1 MEELDFSEEACI
13 ERYVTYAY
21 FDEDAE
27 DSLHIEGIGDDAPI
41 ISVLY
46 TYGRIAADWDIYESR
61 KPAAAE
67 EALPQLKMAA

>member
-27 DSLHIEGIGDDAPI
+27 DSLHIEGIGDDDPI
-41 ISVLY
+41 FSGLHI
-46 TYGRIAADWDIYESR
+46 YGRIAADWDIYETR
-61 KPAAAE
+61 KPDAVE
-67 EALPQLKMAA
+67 GALPQVKMAA

>member
-27 DSLHIEGIGDDAPI
+27 GSLHIEGIGDDDSI
-41 ISVLY
+41 IGGLY
-46 TYGRIAADWDIYESR
+46 TYGRIAADWDIYET
-61 KPAAAE
+61 KQPAAAE